1 MLKAFLTGQLF
12 SSCQFLNIYLP
23 FFWTT
28 SQKRGRVLPE
38 PRSEKRLKQHK
49 CIFS

>member
-23 FFWTT
+23 FFWT
-28 SQKRGRVLPE
+28 SQKGGRVLPE